1 MSRPSKRPS
10 AWCVRS
16 LPRGARA
23 LGETTVSAAGRTR
36 GTRWPSQPPLCPVGA
51 PPSASPSCIVPR
63 AHTSP
68 FPVPMPFVQEV
79 APYSIA
85 HELLA
90 LNDVCL
96 VAMIPKV
103 RVRSC
108 AHARIVSD
116 LVLFVRTCAC
126 RVEVLAAKWKRRSLS
141 STNCDHEPGVVYSST
156 ARYESCAPVM
166 RACTPPSCPA
176 HLGIRLN
183 APCSEQVWTA
193 Y

>member
-1 MSRPSKRPS
+1 MCALRGGHNFPLPHWGIRLSRPSKRPS

-23 LGETTVSAAGRTR
+23 CGETTVSAAGRTR

-51 PPSASPSCIVPR
+51 PPSASLLCIVPR

-103 RVRSC
+103 RVRSS
-108 AHARIVSD
+108 ANARIVSD
-116 LVLFVRTCAC
+116 LVL
-126 RVEVLAAKWKRRSLS
+126 
-141 STNCDHEPGVVYSST
+141 YSSACVPVGSRCLQQSGSAVLCRRRRT
-156 ARYESCAPVM
+156 AIIIMNQAWCTLRHQGTN
-166 RACTPPSCPA
+166 RA
-176 HLGIRLN
+176 RL
-183 APCSEQVWTA
+183 
-193 Y
+193 

>member
-1 MSRPSKRPS
+1 MPQVRAQPS
-10 AWCVRS
+10 AWRARARRDDRLGGGSNSRHEVAVPAAS
-16 LPRGARA
+16 LPRRRA
-23 LGETTVSAAGRTR
+23 TFSVSLVHRSESSHVSVSCPNA
-36 GTRWPSQPPLCPVGA
+36 LCA
-51 PPSASPSCIVPR
+51 E
-63 AHTSP
+63 
-68 FPVPMPFVQEV
+68 EV

-90 LNDVCL
+90 LNGVCL

-141 STNCDHEPGVVYSST
+141 STTNCDHEPGVVYSST